1 MVLPTGTPPLLLGQ
15 SPLLDHKD
23 QVQPIIE
30 QIVRNL
36 KYNSQDVYVQQFYIE
51 PSSFPEFVDKLRESD
66 YSTLRYMYDHVKG
79 ILQLSMPTPVHEVF
93 IERLSDLL
101 QGELSGLIRRPDGK
115 FKCNPNTSKFLRRG
129 QITTVPDLALRFQS
143 LNPSTEW
150 QDLFIVKVSHS
161 QSLGDITQKVKKY
174 WEELPHLVG
183 ILVVKF
189 YESHKYAKP
198 QYGYAEPVNMQ
209 YWYNLQ
215 KDDNIK
221 YGPLRTADS
230 VTWAGRFV
238 VDMYL
243 YEKDPKVVGKE
254 GYARDL
260 PMPVVLMW
268 ANSIPLKDK
277 FNEVFNHVITRSILE
292 MEKIMRSA
300 PQTVA
305 NLEAESAAAQMA
317 ALEVATQDLI
327 ANHTGCPLQSGTHSR
342 MPTTTLPTPHL
353 HPQLIWHI
361 DVFRI
366 TIKPPEVVVRQLGE
380 GVLFTLKKK
389 WFRFKEKMAHIP
401 SMVDHTY
408 PACGKLLKTPQGIMA
423 HLSMSAICAWYR
435 KGKRRELEAD
445 NLGPEQVVFDE
456 VNLDENFYDQE
467 DYDSDGSEDIFLNS
481 LQEPFNNFLN
491 DPAMQGNI
499 QYNLNPDPE
508 MQASS
513 SCHPHS
519 LHFNL
524 DNNDDNDERVVEQN
538 ENAGKVIRVDLDAH
552 NKWRE
557 SFHQLHQDDDEMDVD
572 LPDNRWAPFST
583 ELDWKFAHWALQEG
597 VGQKSLDRLLAIPE
611 ALLPQGAHLTLG
623 NIPSSIR
630 HKPSQHACV
639 LIGYLSVNKLVKK
652 SLTTKEKISAASFTQ

>member
-1 MVLPTGTPPLLLGQ
+1 MSTHTAPITT
-15 SPLLDHKD
+15 SED

-30 QIVRNL
+30 QIDRNL

-79 ILQLSMPTPVHEVF
+79 ILQLSMPTPVHGVF
-93 IERLSDLL
+93 IERLSELL
-101 QGELSGLIRRPDGK
+101 QGKLSGLIRWSDGM
-115 FKCNPNTSKFLRRG
+115 FKLSSNMFKFLWRG
-129 QITTVPDLALRFQS
+129 QITTVPDLALKFQS
-143 LNPSTEW
+143 LNPSIEW
-150 QDLFIVKVSHS
+150 QDLFIVEVSHS
-161 QSLGDITQKVKKY
+161 QSLGDVTQKVKKY

-198 QYGYAEPVNMQ
+198 QYGYAKPVNMQ

-221 YGPLRTADS
+221 YGPLRTADG

-260 PMPVVLMW
+260 PTPVVLRVVPNIDVGQLYPTQ
-268 ANSIPLKDK
+268 AQKDE
-277 FNEVFNHVITRSILE
+277 FNKVFNCVITRSIME
-292 MEKIMRSA
+292 METIMRSA
-300 PQTVA
+300 PQTIA
-305 NLEAESAAAQMA
+305 NLEAESAAAQIA

-327 ANHTGCPLQSGTHSR
+327 ANRTGCPLQTGTHLST
-342 MPTTTLPTPHL
+342 PTTTLPTPHL
-353 HPQLIWHI
+353 HP
-361 DVFRI
+361 
-366 TIKPPEVVVRQLGE
+366 
-380 GVLFTLKKK
+380 KK
-389 WFRFKEKMAHIP
+389 E
-401 SMVDHTY
+401 
-408 PACGKLLKTPQGIMA
+408 
-423 HLSMSAICAWYR
+423 
-435 KGKRRELEAD
+435 KRRELEAD

-456 VNLDENFYDQE
+456 VNLDENVYDQQ

-481 LQEPFNNFLN
+481 LHKPFNNFLN

-499 QYNLNPDPE
+499 QDNLNPDPE
-508 MQASS
+508 IQAGSS
-513 SCHPHS
+513 RHPHS

-524 DNNDDNDERVVEQN
+524 DDNDDDDERVVEQN

-557 SFHQLHQDDDEMDVD
+557 SFHQFHQDDDEMDID
-572 LPDNRWAPFST
+572 LPDNRWALFST
-583 ELDWKFAHWALQEG
+583 ELDWKFAHLALQEG

-611 ALLPQGAHLTLG
+611 VSDASTL
-623 NIPSSIR
+623 
-630 HKPSQHACV
+630 
-639 LIGYLSVNKLVKK
+639 
-652 SLTTKEKISAASFTQ
+652 

>member
-1 MVLPTGTPPLLLGQ
+1 MYAISSTSTGNGATYWYTPPITWSKSPPGPEATQQQ
-15 SPLLDHKD
+15 SFATPPSNLSTSTLSMSTHTALITTSED

-66 YSTLRYMYDHVKG
+66 YSTLRYTYDYVKG
-79 ILQLSMPTPVHEVF
+79 IFQLSMPTPVHEVF
-93 IERLSDLL
+93 IERLSELL
-101 QGELSGLIRRPDGK
+101 QGELSGLIRWSDGK
-115 FKCNPNTSKFLRRG
+115 FKLSSNTSKFLRQEG
-129 QITTVPDLALRFQS
+129 
-143 LNPSTEW
+143 E
-150 QDLFIVKVSHS
+150 KV
-161 QSLGDITQKVKKY
+161 LVKKY

-215 KDDNIK
+215 KDNNIK

-230 VTWAGRFV
+230 ITWAGRFV

-260 PMPVVLMW
+260 PMPVVLRVVPNIDVGQLYPTQ
-268 ANSIPLKDK
+268 AQRDE
-277 FNEVFNHVITRSILE
+277 FNKVFNCVITRSILE

-305 NLEAESAAAQMA
+305 NLEAESAAAQIA

-327 ANHTGCPLQSGTHSR
+327 ANRTGHPLQTGTHPST
-342 MPTTTLPTPHL
+342 PTTTLPTPHL
-353 HPQLIWHI
+353 HPQVLPKEISPI
-361 DVFRI
+361 DLSVFNI
-366 TIKPPEVVVRQLGE
+366 QLDFDNFLQAFQRS
-380 GVLFTLKKK
+380 VADLAHR
-389 WFRFKEKMAHIP
+389 RFQ
-401 SMVDHTY
+401 DHY
-408 PACGKLLKTPQGIMA
+408 NAPRSRAQA
-423 HLSMSAICAWYR
+423 A
-435 KGKRRELEAD
+435 RRRSS
-445 NLGPEQVVFDE
+445 
-456 VNLDENFYDQE
+456 FYSEEEDQE

-491 DPAMQGNI
+491 DPAMQGNT
-499 QYNLNPDPE
+499 QDNLNPDPE
-508 MQASS
+508 MQAGSS
-513 SCHPHS
+513 HHPHS

-524 DNNDDNDERVVEQN
+524 DDNDDDDERVVEQN

-557 SFHQLHQDDDEMDVD
+557 SFHQFHQDDDEMDVD

-597 VGQKSLDRLLAIPE
+597 VGQKSLNRLLAIP
-611 ALLPQGAHLTLG
+611 ASTL
-623 NIPSSIR
+623 
-630 HKPSQHACV
+630 
-639 LIGYLSVNKLVKK
+639 
-652 SLTTKEKISAASFTQ
+652 